1 MVSLFCCLEAHK
13 RVWEV
18 GRGRDV
24 EGETLNYSNHS
35 DLITTKLT
43 KLNLQLKSKCLGGI
57 QEQRLAVNS
66 K

>member
-18 GRGRDV
+18 GGGRD
-24 EGETLNYSNHS
+24 ETLNYSNHS